1 MNSSDKYNVV
11 AENELTSVIAHF
23 NTEFI
28 MTVVSRAIES
38 KFYPNSYA
46 TIPNLVDSLNMN
58 FDQIVQYYQSQ
69 DASERIATLR
79 YETFREIINRI
90 CGVYNLNFTVEDVDV
105 YTAARFLY
113 DFFISNFT
121 YYMCNFFAQYIIR
134 EIDSLYEAMNLGDL
148 RKNKDTS
155 TIYNKKIFENEKLAI
170 AMAHIDKVVRYIEG
184 MDFSFQYIVSNCGLN
199 LETVNYLLSIVSPAG
214 DFYKDHYVYLM
225 RNDAVRPND
234 LNYIRFAIRNIAVP
248 NSEVFSTLA
257 VDSTDQIDPVI

>member
-28 MTVVSRAIES
+28 MTVLTKAIEA
-38 KFYPNSYA
+38 KFYPNAYA

-69 DASERIATLR
+69 EASDRITQLR
-79 YETFREIINRI
+79 HETFREIINRI
-90 CGVYNLNFTVEDVDV
+90 CGVYSLNFTVEEIDV

-113 DFFISNFT
+113 DFFVSNFT
-121 YYMCNFFAQYIIR
+121 YYMCTFFARYIIR
-134 EIDSLYEAMNLGDL
+134 EIDSLYEAMNLGEL

-170 AMAHIDKVVRYIEG
+170 VMAHIDKVMRYLEG

-199 LETVNYLLSIVSPAG
+199 METVNYLLSIVSPTE
-214 DFYKDHYVYLM
+214 DFYKDHYVNLI
-225 RNDAVRPND
+225 RNESVRPND
-234 LNYIRFAIRNIAVP
+234 LNYIRFIIRNLAVP
-248 NSEVFSTLA
+248 NSEIYAALA